1 MRVVTT
7 LSPAHIIQLHAL
19 YTQEWWTK
27 GRTLEQTEQVVANSS
42 VVIGVLDDEDRLQA
56 FARVLSDF
64 VFKAL
69 LFDVIVAS
77 AYRGK
82 GVGEQL
88 MDAVYHHPKLR
99 EVRHFELYCHPEMAN
114 FYRRYGFVETD
125 SKLQLMR
132 REKDT

>member
-1 MRVVTT
+1 M
-7 LSPAHIIQLHAL
+7 
-19 YTQEWWTK
+19 
-27 GRTLEQTEQVVANSS
+27 
-42 VVIGVLDDEDRLQA
+42 VIGVLDDEDRLQA